1 MEPTLAIRL
10 KHAFIPGR
18 DAGAAAA
25 VAEILT
31 RPCFVELR
39 RVALE
44 TNKGRVMR
52 HSATS
57 RERIHALMQDP
68 ACDMVNMDSGRHE
81 ELVAVAR
88 IETGLLRDAGY
99 WDAFPAPLMSTV
111 VVPHEASLSGAR
123 LAAFC
128 ELAVALRAM
137 AGCMSVEMNFNMAS
151 RLVHGQTPPPRK
163 GLAQPG
169 MTLLRL
175 RERRSYDQR
184 TSDRQVPSPEW
195 GLFLSR
201 GHLEQVPASALEA
214 SGVFHQVRRLSDEL
228 VFLQLTADPAD
239 ALRPDFDALLD
250 PVRRV
255 LAPVLS
261 QPRADE
267 AALQQQV

>member
-18 DAGAAAA
+18 DAAAVAA

-31 RPCFVELR
+31 RPCFAELR

-44 TNKGRVMR
+44 TDKGRVMH

-57 RERIHALMQDP
+57 RERVHALMQDP
-68 ACDMVNMDSGRHE
+68 TCDMVSVDSGRRD
-81 ELVAVAR
+81 ELVAKAR

-99 WDAFPAPLMSTV
+99 WDAYPAPLMSTMA
-111 VVPHEASLSGAR
+111 VPHDASLTGAR

-128 ELAVALRAM
+128 ELAVALRAL
-137 AGCMSVEMNFNMAS
+137 AGCTSVEMDFNMAD
-151 RLVHGQTPPPRK
+151 RLAHGQTPTPRK

-169 MTLLRL
+169 MTVRRL

-201 GHLEQVPASALEA
+201 GHLEQIPVSALED
-214 SGVFHQVRRLSDEL
+214 SGAFHEVRRLGDEL

-239 ALRPDFDALLD
+239 ALRPDFDAMLD
-250 PVRRV
+250 PARRV
-255 LAPVLS
+255 LAPILS
-261 QPRADE
+261 PMADQD
-267 AALQQQV
+267 AS